1 MLILFCKS
9 LNNDPAMIYPV
20 DRSWSNM
27 KKKPTVRQTCVMMV
41 TLSQKHSG
49 KESKTMWDFQKG
61 NIPEA
66 TLQKNTIHLFRPTA
80 NHKPR
85 KLV

>member
-27 KKKPTVRQTCVMMV
+27 KKKTTVRQTCVMMV

-49 KESKTMWDFQKG
+49 KEVKDNVGFPKRQ
-61 NIPEA
+61 N
-66 TLQKNTIHLFRPTA
+66 N
-80 NHKPR
+80 
-85 KLV
+85 